1 MNRSPSPLSNAVEDK
16 IDQSQDRLNIDD
28 NSYEE
33 MEEIKSQTTRRGQ
46 MLKPGLFISLTSAQA
61 YSIMKNISK

>member
-61 YSIMKNISK
+61 YSIMKNIPK